1 MSTERVAKL
10 LSDATG
16 ACPCDT
22 SRTDCEDIDGWQP
35 KQGCVDV
42 CGMAA
47 LTCVEWVAVGTV
59 KAPLSVGKSG

>member
-1 MSTERVAKL
+1 MSIERTAKL

-42 CGMAA
+42 CGMWQ
-47 LTCVEWVAVGTV
+47 EWIEETSGNCDKGD
-59 KAPLSVGKSG
+59 KADG